1 MKLTYKK
8 YQQLHIFGR
17 WRSCFSEPFDKYDSV
32 HKFKIWR
39 NNCIRTSVRT
49 LAIIITCFKFI
60 AIPSIL
66 ITLIS
71 AVIFWSSE
79 SRLFIIPIFWTKIIT
94 TALLVTYVYAFRS
107 EQFYF
112 FNNLGC
118 SNLAVYRNM
127 ILVDAAL
134 ALVSFSFVFFML

>member
-1 MKLTYKK
+1 M
-8 YQQLHIFGR
+8 
-17 WRSCFSEPFDKYDSV
+17 
-32 HKFKIWR
+32 
-39 NNCIRTSVRT
+39 RT

-71 AVIFWSSE
+71 AVIFWSFE